1 MMGMMGM
8 MGGGNEWLMSLN
20 MSVMYATQIGQMI
33 GMMCQG
39 IGMSA
44 GMITMTIGH
53 LGKFLGELV
62 GTIPVPERRIGPQGE
77 DMGPLTEPEKE
88 QKRLQIRIWRY
99 ILGGALGTVSL
110 YYFYKWFLKRRNPL
124 LEAFIEQE
132 LRLKGPRSQDI
143 SYEQR
148 MQNRQ
153 AMEEAYPGYSE
164 GGGRGEYDDY
174 GSGGGYGR
182 SRYGGGMGSYGGKLS
197 STYTVA
203 SH

>member
-1 MMGMMGM
+1 
-8 MGGGNEWLMSLN
+8 MSLN

-148 MQNRQ
+148 MQIDKRWKRRTLATAKVVENMAIMAVAV
-153 AMEEAYPGYSE
+153 AMVDHATEEVWVHMEVVVFYAQ
-164 GGGRGEYDDY
+164 
-174 GSGGGYGR
+174 
-182 SRYGGGMGSYGGKLS
+182 
-197 STYTVA
+197 
-203 SH
+203 

>member
-1 MMGMMGM
+1 MPGYRNVGWYDYYDNRSFRKVPR
-8 MGGGNEWLMSLN
+8 GTCRHDSSPRAQNR
-20 MSVMYATQIGQMI
+20 
-33 GMMCQG
+33 
-39 IGMSA
+39 SA
-44 GMITMTIGH
+44 
-53 LGKFLGELV
+53 
-62 GTIPVPERRIGPQGE
+62 GE
-77 DMGPLTEPEKE
+77 DMGPLSEPEKE

-164 GGGRGEYDDY
+164 GVVGEN
-174 GSGGGYGR
+174 
-182 SRYGGGMGSYGGKLS
+182 M
-197 STYTVA
+197 TIMAVA
-203 SH
+203 VAMVDHATEEEVWVHMEVSCLLRTQ

>member
-1 MMGMMGM
+1 
-8 MGGGNEWLMSLN
+8 
-20 MSVMYATQIGQMI
+20 
-33 GMMCQG
+33 
-39 IGMSA
+39 
-44 GMITMTIGH
+44 
-53 LGKFLGELV
+53 
-62 GTIPVPERRIGPQGE
+62 
-77 DMGPLTEPEKE
+77 MGPLSEPEKE

-153 AMEEAYPGYSE
+153 AMEEAYRENSAYPHAS
-164 GGGRGEYDDY
+164 RNARRPPRVLLYDAAKAGDAEAVRNAVEQ
-174 GSGGGYGR
+174 GANVLLGDKGGYLGH
-182 SRYGGGMGSYGGKLS
+182 SLLS
-197 STYTVA
+197 
-203 SH
+203 